1 MIVILKQEVT
11 LQMALSMRNRELASG
26 ALVATGLAA
35 LLSLLSGGWL
45 PPVAALALYLPIAI
59 LLARQL
65 PPNRSMGW
73 ANRVTLVRAAAVCA
87 LASLLT
93 HPPLFFERPEVV
105 IGLVIVILVLDGV
118 DGWLARR
125 LHQTSRLGARF
136 DMETDAALIIVLCL
150 ALWLSG
156 LAPVWVLAI
165 GLMRPLFVVGGWG
178 LPWLRK
184 DLPASFRRKFVC
196 VLQIAVLPAALLP
209 MLHESER
216 LPLLAG
222 TLLALIYSFGVDTAW
237 LYRRRRRKTRTQWR
251 PS

>member
-1 MIVILKQEVT
+1 MIDAVKQEIDP
-11 LQMALSMRNRELASG
+11 QMALSVRNRELAAG
-26 ALVATGLAA
+26 ALVAMGVAA
-35 LLSLLSGGWL
+35 LLSLFSGGWMPPIAAL
-45 PPVAALALYLPIAI
+45 GLYLPVAAI
-59 LLARQL
+59 LARRL
-65 PPNRSMGW
+65 RPNQSMGW

-87 LASLLT
+87 LAALLT

-105 IGLVIVILVLDGV
+105 IALVIAILVLDGV

-150 ALWLSG
+150 ALWLAG

-165 GLMRPLFVVGGWG
+165 GLMRPLFVIAGWL
-178 LPWLRK
+178 LPWLAA
-184 DLPASFRRKFVC
+184 DLPRSFRRKLVC
-196 VLQIAVLPAALLP
+196 VVQIAVLPAALLP

-222 TLLALIYSFGVDTAW
+222 ALLAIIYSFGVDIAW
-237 LYRRRRRKTRTQWR
+237 LFRRRRRKTRTQWR